1 MKKIYL
7 AAIATLGIL
16 FLGGC
21 AQRGVEEVN
30 PEATQYVMRYEAGT
44 IESIR
49 PVVIKDNG
57 TGTFLGAV
65 TGGVL
70 GSLIGGG
77 KGNTLATLAGGLAGA
92 YVGSEAGK
100 ANAQELTVQLDNG
113 STVVVIVKGLRFYP
127 GERIRIVKQG
137 ERISSVEPY

>member
-1 MKKIYL
+1 M
-7 AAIATLGIL
+7 AAAGVLL
-16 FLGGC
+16 LSGC

-30 PEATQYVMRYEAGT
+30 PGATQYEMQYQVGT

-57 TGTFLGAV
+57 TGTFLGAI

-70 GSLIGGG
+70 GSLVGEG
-77 KGNTLATLAGGLAGA
+77 KGNTLASLAGGLTGA
-92 YVGSEAGK
+92 YVGSQAGK

-113 STVVVIVKGLRFYP
+113 SSVVVIAKGMRLYP
-127 GERIRIVKQG
+127 GERIRIVKEG
-137 ERISSVEPY
+137 SRISSVEPL